1 MDLQKIKE
9 AREQGKQIIE
19 KMEEVRVDVIDGF
32 ITDVKSIVDN
42 TEDEE
47 IDNALISYLHE
58 NPDAEEFREAIEF
71 VVYANIQEFPSFTN
85 KCNLNRQISF
95 SSKLFGKTERK
106 YPMET
111 LEFTKVPPND
121 LFSENK
127 DIVTIYT
134 MNALRLHYYIA
145 NSLVEVL
152 TNRIENYGAKL
163 IKCSCENPKTAKGGE
178 ITLQLTY
185 SIKLP
190 MK

>member
-19 KMEEVRVDVIDGF
+19 KMNDVRFDVIDGF
-32 ITDVKSIVDN
+32 VTDVKSIVNN

-71 VVYANIQEFPSFTN
+71 VVYANIKELPSFTN
-85 KCNLNRQISF
+85 CSLNRLISF
-95 SSKLFGKTERK
+95 SSKLFGKTERQ
-106 YPMET
+106 YPTET
-111 LEFTKVPPND
+111 LEFAKMPPND
-121 LFSENK
+121 LFSENDGNNVYK
-127 DIVTIYT
+127 
-134 MNALRLHYYIA
+134 MNALRFHYYIA
-145 NSLVEVL
+145 NQLVEVL
-152 TNRIENYGAKL
+152 TNRFEDYGAKL
-163 IKCSCENPKTAKGGE
+163 IKCSCENPKMAKEGG